1 MCGRSK
7 LGAESV
13 IVSVS
18 MVAGV
23 ADARSE
29 PRVES
34 LDQESRTLGRNLSA
48 SVGDAAS
55 FGVMVGVGE
64 TYIPAFVLLLGL
76 GDVFAG
82 LVTTIPLLMGSLLQL
97 VGPWAVHRLQSH
109 RRWVV
114 LCAGLQALC
123 FLPLIAAALMG
134 AIPGLLVMAISSIYW
149 GSGLAT
155 GPAWNTWQGTIIP
168 RSIRANFFAKRSRLQ
183 QIATLAGFLLGGF
196 SLQVAGREGW
206 AVQMFAALF
215 AVACCCRMLSTFCL
229 WLQSEP
235 VPMPPGIAPFE
246 WKSAISRCLHGPT
259 GPLLLLAVSMQAGV
273 YVSGPFFNPYMLKV
287 LEFSYAGYAILL
299 GTSFVAKF
307 LLLPLWGRYAHR
319 RGAQSLLGIGVCGV
333 IPLSMGWV
341 FSDNYTWLL
350 ILQVFSGA
358 AWGAYELALMLLFF
372 ETIPERDRTN
382 ILTVYNLANSIALVL
397 GSTLGAAI
405 LKSGAVS
412 QEAYLWVFGVS
423 TFVRMGSL
431 VWLVRLP
438 RITVQATETVIR
450 PLTMRPSSGSID
462 DPVLTTMEEADQ
474 AA

>member
-1 MCGRSK
+1 MS
-7 LGAESV
+7 ASAV
-13 IVSVS
+13 V
-18 MVAGV
+18 GV
-23 ADARSE
+23 VNAKSE
-29 PRVES
+29 PHNVVGEADS
-34 LDQESRTLGRNLSA
+34 SVLARNLGA

-64 TYIPAFVLLLGL
+64 TYLPAFVLALGL

-97 VGPWAVHRLQSH
+97 IGPWAVHRLQSH

-114 LCAGLQALC
+114 LCAAIQAMC
-123 FLPLIAAALMG
+123 FLPLIAAALSG
-134 AIPGLLVMAISSIYW
+134 SIPGLLVMAISSVYW

-183 QIATLAGFLLGGF
+183 QIATLVGFLIGGF
-196 SLQVAGREGW
+196 SLQAARAEGW
-206 AVQMFAALF
+206 VVTMFAMLF
-215 AVACCCRMLSTFCL
+215 TIACGCRLLSTFCL
-229 WLQSEP
+229 WMQSEP
-235 VPMPPGIAPFE
+235 VPMPPGIARFE
-246 WKSAISRCLHGPT
+246 WRTAIGRCLHGPT

-287 LEFSYAGYAILL
+287 LDFSYAGYAILL

-307 LLLPLWGRYAHR
+307 LLLPLWGRYAHQ
-319 RGAQSLLGIGVCGV
+319 RGAQSLLWIGVYGV

-341 FSDNYTWLL
+341 FSTNYHWLL
-350 ILQVFSGA
+350 ALQVFSGA

-382 ILTVYNLANSIALVL
+382 ILTVYNVANSLALVL
-397 GSTLGAAI
+397 GSTLGAAV
-405 LKSGAVS
+405 LKWGAVS
-412 QEAYLWVFGVS
+412 QESYLWVFGIS
-423 TFVRMGSL
+423 TCVRMGSL
-431 VWLVRLP
+431 IWLVRLP
-438 RITVQATETVIR
+438 KITVLATETVIR

-462 DPVLTTMEEADQ
+462 DPVLTTMEEIDE